1 MTVLIGYLPNAEGD
15 AAFSA
20 ALTEVSRRNED
31 LVLLNSPRD
40 GAFVSAEKAAPER
53 IGNLIA
59 EAEWIGRTKRE
70 IRGSASYPCSCFRMA
85 REGKQGLDDV
95 AQPGFRQLRAPGA
108 VASGVNQ

>member
-20 ALTEVSRRNED
+20 ALTEASRRNED

-70 IRGSASYPCSCFRMA
+70 IRGSASYHWCFRMA
-85 REGKQGLDDV
+85 REDKQGLDDV
-95 AQPGFRQLRAPGA
+95 AQRRLW
-108 VASGVNQ
+108 